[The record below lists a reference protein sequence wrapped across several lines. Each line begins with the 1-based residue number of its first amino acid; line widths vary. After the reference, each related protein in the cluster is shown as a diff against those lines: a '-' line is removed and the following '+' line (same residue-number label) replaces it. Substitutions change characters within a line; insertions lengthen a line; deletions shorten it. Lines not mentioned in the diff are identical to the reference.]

1 MGFLNFVEGF
11 FNFSILGKKQRRK
24 KAHFTRERRRTGTE
38 WGPHPKGQKSGRLC
52 RRPVQSFHSF
62 LLLEGVYSV
71 SNKIPKVLGP
81 QWEAMVQLAVVTW
94 ISLKSITSNTAW
106 RTNST

>member
-24 KAHFTRERRRTGTE
+24 KAHFTRERRTTGNE
-38 WGPHPKGQKSGRLC
+38 WGPPPQRAKKRP
-52 RRPVQSFHSF
+52 PVQAAGAKLSQLSFIRRF
-62 LLLEGVYSV
+62 YSV

>member
-1 MGFLNFVEGF
+1 MWKD
-11 FNFSILGKKQRRK
+11 FSISAFWAKSKGEKRRIL
-24 KAHFTRERRRTGTE
+24 RENAGE
-38 WGPHPKGQKSGRLC
+38 LEMNVAIYPKGQKSGRLC

-94 ISLKSITSNTAW
+94 ISLKSITSNTA
-106 RTNST
+106 

>member
-24 KAHFTRERRRTGTE
+24 REHFTRERRRTENE
-38 WGPHPKGQKSGRLC
+38 WGPPPQRAKKRP
-52 RRPVQSFHSF
+52 PVQAAVAKLSQLSF
-62 LLLEGVYSV
+62 YSV